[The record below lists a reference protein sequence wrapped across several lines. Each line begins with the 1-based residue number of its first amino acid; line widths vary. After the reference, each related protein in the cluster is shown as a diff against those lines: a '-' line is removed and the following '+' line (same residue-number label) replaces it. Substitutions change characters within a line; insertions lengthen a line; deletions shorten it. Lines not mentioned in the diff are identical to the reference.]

1 MRPEELKEYSVR
13 KMQDEVAAK
22 QLEATQLQLDTNNQ
36 LLNTIKELNRAVLGL
51 SNRNYNQ
58 LQQFSN
64 QLKFMVNNQ
73 LLIFPS
79 WTFF

>member
-22 QLEATQLQLDTNNQ
+22 QLEATQLQIDANNQ
-36 LLNTIKELNRAVLGL
+36 LLNTIKELNSAVLGL

-73 LLIFPS
+73 LLNFPS
-79 WTFF
+79 

>member
-22 QLEATQLQLDTNNQ
+22 QLEATQLQIDTNNQ
-36 LLNTIKELNRAVLGL
+36 LLNTIKELNSAVLGL

-79 WTFF
+79 